1 MLTLW
6 VRGGGT
12 GMWGRVQ
19 SGGASPRRTQH
30 CVSLGF
36 WFLAAGGE
44 RQGPVPLSE
53 AVSKIS
59 SGHGARVSGLVLP
72 VCLFFR
78 KRTMSRMGRDT

>member
-1 MLTLW
+1 MTLW

-44 RQGPVPLSE
+44 RQGPRAIVVSALHRGAE
-53 AVSKIS
+53 QRGHRGLELQAV
-59 SGHGARVSGLVLP
+59 HEQN
-72 VCLFFR
+72 
-78 KRTMSRMGRDT
+78 